1 MVNIEEKVPC
11 CFENNE
17 KEWLEIKKQFEN
29 DFTRYN
35 QHIKS
40 FDTIIGEILKD
51 EKRSRFVEKTH
62 LSENMFYRIKHC
74 VDKKDPP
81 KRNTLMSVAV
91 GYNLDLPL
99 TEALLDSLGLSFI
112 LSNPRDYAYQFLLTR
127 CRGKSIDECNEILK
141 CLGIEEKYW
150 LGIYARK

>member
-1 MVNIEEKVPC
+1 MIDQIPEGIKKE
-11 CFENNE
+11 
-17 KEWLEIKKQFEN
+17 EWLQIKNQFDC
-29 DFTRYN
+29 DFARYN

-40 FDTIIGEILKD
+40 FDTIICEILKD
-51 EKRSRFVEKTH
+51 EKRSAFVEKTQ

-91 GYNLDLPL
+91 GYDMDLPL
-99 TEALLDSLGLSFI
+99 VEALLDSLGLSFI

-127 CRGKSIDECNEILK
+127 CRGKNIDECNEILR
-141 CLGIEEKYW
+141 CLGVEEKYW
-150 LGIYARK
+150 LGAYARK